1 MYLINEE
8 QTSQAM
14 LFKPPAGLVHLV
26 AEILDPCQHGVEAGE
41 VGTGGACN
49 DAGQGGF
56 ARARRAVQNQV
67 SDPVRQDG
75 PPK

>member
-1 MYLINEE
+1 VYLINKEE
-8 QTSQAM
+8 AAQAM
-14 LFKPPAGLVHLV
+14 LFKPLARLVHLV

-67 SDPVRQDG
+67 SDPVSQNG
-75 PPK
+75 SP